1 MARRKNINLT
11 DHISYRIIDNT
22 IYLFQNND
30 KIDDD
35 EMELL
40 YKKVSLIIEDNDI
53 SYINIS
59 ARNIEQR
66 KELYQNL
73 GFSLSY
79 YDVNKLNLL
88 YTGEKNKK
96 EYRCYGIMTKKDFFD
111 SINSRNIID
120 VGEKRVINS
129 NSGFVYNMFLLFT
142 GIIFLC
148 YLCVQ
153 GAIYLV
159 K

>member
-59 ARNIEQR
+59 ARNI
-66 KELYQNL
+66 
-73 GFSLSY
+73 
-79 YDVNKLNLL
+79 
-88 YTGEKNKK
+88 
-96 EYRCYGIMTKKDFFD
+96 
-111 SINSRNIID
+111 
-120 VGEKRVINS
+120 
-129 NSGFVYNMFLLFT
+129 
-142 GIIFLC
+142 
-148 YLCVQ
+148 
-153 GAIYLV
+153 
-159 K
+159 